1 MATTLTATWPAQLI
15 AGAWQSVTISYAGS
29 TPAASNPITAS
40 AGTMGQSPQAISGQ
54 LVSLTVQV
62 PTTGTSVTFT
72 DTASAATVT
81 IPISSTPGTTR
92 ILAFTSYCGDT
103 PDHVKIPFDPD
114 NFITTFA
121 GGGPG
126 NATVDRMDTHAN
138 VGPPIGTPMIRNAP
152 GQFFYYIAD
161 VAPAATYN
169 YFFCQLLNSQL
180 AVRGFYA
187 VPTPP
192 PSATPTGTPT
202 ATSPSFADALAMFR
216 PGSATGV
223 VCHAQAIEN
232 SPFVLLARVLDANGN
247 PILPTAVASIAI
259 DVWNVPDDV
268 QTANLTATPANV
280 ISATLVVDPRWAADS
295 IGFNLALPVPGT
307 AIPTGDRTYRVEVT
321 ITPTAGAA
329 FVLLWDVQCVGTF
342 GA

>member
-1 MATTLTATWPAQLI
+1 MSSTTLTATWPAQLI

-29 TPAASNPITAS
+29 TPAASNPITVS

-92 ILAFTSYCGDT
+92 ILAFTSYCGGT
-103 PDHVKIPFDPD
+103 PDHAKIPLDPD
-114 NFITTFA
+114 DFITKFA

-169 YFFCQLLNSQL
+169 YFFNQLVNTQPNI
-180 AVRGFYA
+180 RGFFA
-187 VPTPP
+187 M
-192 PSATPTGTPT
+192 PT
-202 ATSPSFADALAMFR
+202 AAGLLQSVTV
-216 PGSATGV
+216 T
-223 VCHAQAIEN
+223 VCD
-232 SPFVLLARVLDANGN
+232 STTGN
-247 PILPTAVASIAI
+247 PLAGVAAWVTSDSAGTTLVAGPAITSSAGTAVMPLVPGTTYYLFALKNNEAPLNGQPFTAVA
-259 DVWNVPDDV
+259 D
-268 QTANLTATPANV
+268 
-280 ISATLVVDPRWAADS
+280 
-295 IGFNLALPVPGT
+295 
-307 AIPTGDRTYRVEVT
+307 
-321 ITPTAGAA
+321 
-329 FVLLWDVQCVGTF
+329 
-342 GA
+342 